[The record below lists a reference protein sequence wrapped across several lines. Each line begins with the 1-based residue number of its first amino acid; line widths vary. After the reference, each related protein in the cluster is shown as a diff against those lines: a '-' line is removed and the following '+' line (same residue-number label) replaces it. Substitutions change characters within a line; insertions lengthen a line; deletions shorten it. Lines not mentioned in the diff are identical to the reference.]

1 MKRILRIGMDVH
13 STNYT
18 LCAVE
23 PRFDGDDIIYA
34 NIKVTPEP
42 DNIVQFIENIKK
54 KVKDECDIL
63 CGYEAG
69 CLGFS
74 LYHELVKKG
83 IRCVILAPTIMMTQ
97 QGKRIKTDKRDAL
110 MIAQCLAYGGYH
122 AVHIPTDKDDD
133 VKVYLRMRDDHK
145 QDLKKTKQRIREFCL
160 SQGYHYDGGKWTQAH
175 FKWLKALELSELDRE
190 TLGEYLIT
198 YEYQTNRI
206 ESFDKRI
213 EELASETE
221 YVEKVKKLVCFLGVK
236 THTALYCLVETGDF
250 KRFAKGNIY
259 AAYLGLVPGEDLS
272 SDSINRLPITK
283 AGNSHLRK
291 LLTEASGGIC
301 KGQIG
306 HKSKDLKARQ
316 YGNPPEVIAYADKA
330 NERLRRKYYRMI
342 RHGKKRNIAVT
353 AVARELVCFIWGMMT
368 DNIDMA

>member
-18 LCAVE
+18 LCAIE

-83 IRCVILAPTIMMTQ
+83 IRCVILAPTTMMTQ

-110 MIAQCLAYGGYH
+110 IIAQCLAYGGYH

-133 VKVYLRMRDDHK
+133 VKVYLCMRDDHK
-145 QDLKKTKQRIREFCL
+145 QDLKKTKQRISAFCL
-160 SQGYHYDGGKWTQAH
+160 SQGCHYDGGKWTQTH
-175 FKWLKALELSELDRE
+175 FKWLKALELSGLDRE

-206 ESFDKRI
+206 ESFDRRI

-236 THTALYCLVETGDF
+236 THTALSCLVETGDF

-259 AAYLGLVPGEDLS
+259 AAYLGLVPGEDS
-272 SDSINRLPITK
+272 SSGSINRFPITK
-283 AGNSHLRK
+283 EGNSHLRK

-330 NERLRRKYYRMI
+330 NERLRRKYCRMI

-353 AVARELVCFIWGMMT
+353 AVARELACFIWGMMT
-368 DNIDMA
+368 DNISTA

>member
-1 MKRILRIGMDVH
+1 MKRILRIGMDVR

-18 LCAVE
+18 LCAIE

-42 DNIVQFIENIKK
+42 DNIVQLIKNIKK

-83 IRCVILAPTIMMTQ
+83 IRCVILAPTTMMTQ

-110 MIAQCLAYGGYH
+110 IIAQCLAYGGYH

-133 VKVYLRMRDDHK
+133 VKVYLCMRDDHK
-145 QDLKKTKQRIREFCL
+145 QDLKKTKQRISAFCL

-175 FKWLKALELSELDRE
+175 CKWLKALELSGLDRE
-190 TLGEYLIT
+190 TPGEYLIT

-236 THTALYCLVETGDF
+236 THAALSCLVETGDF

-259 AAYLGLVPGEDLS
+259 AAYLGWCRRGRIRAVTVLTGF
-272 SDSINRLPITK
+272 RLP
-283 AGNSHLRK
+283 
-291 LLTEASGGIC
+291 
-301 KGQIG
+301 
-306 HKSKDLKARQ
+306 
-316 YGNPPEVIAYADKA
+316 
-330 NERLRRKYYRMI
+330 
-342 RHGKKRNIAVT
+342 KRGT
-353 AVARELVCFIWGMMT
+353 AI
-368 DNIDMA
+368 